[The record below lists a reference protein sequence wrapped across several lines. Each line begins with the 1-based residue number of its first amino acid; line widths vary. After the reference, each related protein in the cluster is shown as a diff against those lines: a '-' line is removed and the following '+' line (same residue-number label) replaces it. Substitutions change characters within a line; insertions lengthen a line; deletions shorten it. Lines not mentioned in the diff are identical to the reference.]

1 MRHDRAKSSCFE
13 FIGVEKECYEME
25 RAINKTET
33 KREENKRSGKR
44 EKKDEWKERWK
55 AFQRT
60 TQHLSRKISRLA
72 LTLHIC
78 FSFIANISKNVRRE
92 RAWNHG
98 NRKSSISS
106 YFIAFVNIVVG
117 RIVGWIVEATR
128 PSLFLSPSLPHV
140 GRREGRAG
148 SRVSGAEVLAPYR
161 RTTNSSMG
169 RQWKT
174 VALLPLRPSST
185 SRGCAV
191 ITAACGRKHVG
202 TCGRGAS
209 SRPNVLACSWPS

>member
-1 MRHDRAKSSCFE
+1 MIHFQGVRTARLERERETKKRDPRRQGASEGTHAGNVWRNTRAGQREKMRHDRAKSSCFE

-72 LTLHIC
+72 LTLYIC

-92 RAWNHG
+92 RA
-98 NRKSSISS
+98 
-106 YFIAFVNIVVG
+106 
-117 RIVGWIVEATR
+117 
-128 PSLFLSPSLPHV
+128 
-140 GRREGRAG
+140 
-148 SRVSGAEVLAPYR
+148 
-161 RTTNSSMG
+161 
-169 RQWKT
+169 
-174 VALLPLRPSST
+174 
-185 SRGCAV
+185 
-191 ITAACGRKHVG
+191 
-202 TCGRGAS
+202 
-209 SRPNVLACSWPS
+209 